1 VFVKRLIFL
10 RIEIVLFQ
18 LQKVMIKIIDILKL
32 VSSPYSAF
40 FYSPL
45 KRGDEESYLFL
56 EPERIHVI
64 KSMDNVDEFL
74 SVLDEIIEKKLF
86 AYTILPY
93 ELGFLFEKRLR
104 KILTS
109 KDERAIL
116 ENAIIVTF
124 NKKNAKR
131 IKTSNIDFGGMERN
145 KLNVSNFKLNES
157 RKSFSNKV
165 ENIKTQIAEGETYQ
179 VNLTSS
185 ATFNLNESVEELFSN
200 LLLKQSAEYSA
211 FINLLDKNILSF
223 SPELFFKLEGK
234 SVIAKPMKGT
244 AFRGKNLKED
254 LRNKEE
260 LYLSEKN
267 RAENLMIVDLLRND
281 LGKISKQNSVSVKKL
296 FEVEKYESLFQ
307 MVSII
312 KSRLR
317 NKTKLSDLIKNIFPC
332 GSITGAPKIRTM
344 EIIRRLEKR
353 PRGIYTGTIGL
364 LLPDKSI
371 FNIAIRTVEIDKA
384 NKTGRIGLGAG
395 ITWGS
400 NAGEEYEE
408 VLIKGAFVT
417 QLPNQFEI
425 FTSLLYENG
434 KPYLLK
440 EHLKRLKR
448 SAEYFLF
455 FYNGEIIEK
464 ELSKCF
470 KALSDKKRYK
480 IKVSLNKFDKITVKA
495 TELTGSLVNAAR
507 VVISSLKI
515 DEQNRFQYFKT
526 TNRAIYDSELL
537 KYRQEGFDEVLF
549 LNKQNKLA
557 EGAITNIFLFFDDK
571 WKTPPISSGILDG
584 IYRDHFMKKHKVKE
598 EALTIND
605 LKRSKKVVLTNSVR
619 KTITVREIVFEGKT
633 IFSSK

>member
-1 VFVKRLIFL
+1 
-10 RIEIVLFQ
+10 
-18 LQKVMIKIIDILKL
+18 MIKLADIFKL

-56 EPERIHVI
+56 EPDRIHVI
-64 KSMDNVDEFL
+64 NNIENVDEFL
-74 SVLDEIIEKKLF
+74 SVLDEIKKKKLF

-145 KLNVSNFKLNES
+145 KFNVSNFKLNES

-185 ATFNLNESVEELFSN
+185 ATFIFNESVEGLFYN

-211 FINLLDKNILSF
+211 FINLPDKTILSF

-244 AFRGKNLKED
+244 AFRGISLQED

-260 LYLSEKN
+260 LFLSEKN

-312 KSRLR
+312 KSRL
-317 NKTKLSDLIKNIFPC
+317 KDETKLSDLIKNIFPC

-364 LLPDKSI
+364 LLPEKNI
-371 FNIAIRTVEIDKA
+371 FNIAIRTAEIDKA

-400 NAGEEYEE
+400 NADDEYEE
-408 VLIKGAFVT
+408 VLSKGAFVT
-417 QLPNQFEI
+417 QPPNQFEI

-434 KPYLLK
+434 KPFLLK
-440 EHLKRLKR
+440 EHLERLKR

-455 FYNGEIIEK
+455 FYNVEKVEK

-495 TELTGSLVNAAR
+495 TELTSSSVNAAR
-507 VVISSLKI
+507 VVISPIKI

-537 KYRQEGFDEVLF
+537 KHRQEGFDEVLF
-549 LNKQNKLA
+549 LNQQDNLA
-557 EGAITNIFLFFDDK
+557 EGAITNIFIYADGR
-571 WKTPPISSGILDG
+571 WKTPPLSSGILNG
-584 IYRDHFMKKHKVKE
+584 VYRNYFMKNHSVVE
-598 EALTIND
+598 EILSLSD
-605 LKRSKKVVLTNSVR
+605 LKKADKIILTNAVR
-619 KTITVREIVFEGKT
+619 KVRNVGEIILNGKT
-633 IFSSK
+633 IFAAK

>member
-1 VFVKRLIFL
+1 
-10 RIEIVLFQ
+10 
-18 LQKVMIKIIDILKL
+18 M
-32 VSSPYSAF
+32 
-40 FYSPL
+40 
-45 KRGDEESYLFL
+45 

-64 KSMDNVDEFL
+64 NNLENVDEFL
-74 SVLDEIIEKKLF
+74 SVLDEIHREKLF

-104 KILTS
+104 KILTK

-116 ENAIIVTF
+116 ENAIIVSF

-145 KLNVSNFKLNES
+145 NFNVSNFRLNES

-165 ENIKTQIAEGETYQ
+165 EDIKTQIAEGETYQ

-185 ATFNLNESVEELFSN
+185 ATFNFNESVEGLFYS
-200 LLLKQSAEYSA
+200 LLVKQSAEYSA
-211 FINLLDKNILSF
+211 FINLPDKNILSF
-223 SPELFFKLEGK
+223 SPELFFKFEGK
-234 SVIAKPMKGT
+234 SVTAKPMKGT
-244 AFRGKNLKED
+244 AFRGINLHED

-260 LYLSEKN
+260 LFLSEKN

-281 LGKISKQNSVSVKKL
+281 LGKISKQNSVTVKKL

-312 KSRLR
+312 KSRLKD
-317 NKTKLSDLIKNIFPC
+317 KTKLSDLIKNIFPC

-344 EIIRRLEKR
+344 EIIHRLEKH
-353 PRGIYTGTIGL
+353 PRGIYTGSIGL
-364 LLPDKSI
+364 LLPGKNV
-371 FNIAIRTVEIDKA
+371 FNIAIRTIEIDKS
-384 NKTGRIGLGAG
+384 NCSGRIGLGAG

-400 NAGEEYEE
+400 NAEDEYEE

-417 QLPNQFEI
+417 QPPNQFEI

-434 KPYLLK
+434 KSFLLK

-448 SAEYFLF
+448 SVEYFLF
-455 FYNGEIIEK
+455 FYDGEKVEK

-470 KALSDKKRYK
+470 KSLSNKKRYK
-480 IKVSLNKFDKITVKA
+480 IKVSINKFGKVSVKVN
-495 TELTGSLVNAAR
+495 ELKNSSWKAAK

-571 WKTPPISSGILDG
+571 WKTPPISSGILAG
-584 IYRDHFMKKHKVKE
+584 IYRDHFIKKHDVKE
-598 EALTIND
+598 EVLTIND

>member
-1 VFVKRLIFL
+1 
-10 RIEIVLFQ
+10 
-18 LQKVMIKIIDILKL
+18 MIKLLDILNRVL
-32 VSSPYSAF
+32 SNSYSAF

-45 KRGDEESYLFL
+45 KRGDEESYLCL

-64 KSMDNVDEFL
+64 KNIENVDEFL
-74 SVLDEIIEKKLF
+74 SVLDEINEKKLF
-86 AYTILPY
+86 AYTLLPY
-93 ELGFLFEKRLR
+93 ELGLLFEKKLR
-104 KILTS
+104 KILTK
-109 KDERAIL
+109 KDERTIL

-131 IKTSNIDFGGMERN
+131 IKTSNINFSGMEKAN
-145 KLNVSNFKLNES
+145 FNVSNFKLNES
-157 RKSFSNKV
+157 RKSFSNKI
-165 ENIKTQIAEGETYQ
+165 EDIKMQIAEGETYQ

-185 ATFNLNESVEELFSN
+185 ATFNFNESVEGLFYN

-211 FINLLDKNILSF
+211 FINLPDKTILSF
-223 SPELFFKLEGK
+223 SPELFYKLEGK
-234 SVIAKPMKGT
+234 SVTAKPMKGT
-244 AFRGKNLKED
+244 AFRGINLQED
-254 LRNKEE
+254 LRNEEE
-260 LYLSEKN
+260 LFLSEKN

-312 KSRLR
+312 KSRL
-317 NKTKLSDLIKNIFPC
+317 KDHIKLSDLIKNIFPC

-344 EIIRRLEKR
+344 EIIHRLEKHQ
-353 PRGIYTGTIGL
+353 RGIYTGSIGL
-364 LLPDKSI
+364 LLPEKSI

-384 NKTGRIGLGAG
+384 NKTGSIGLGAG

-400 NAGEEYEE
+400 KADEEYEE

-417 QLPNQFEI
+417 QPPNQFEI

-434 KPYLLK
+434 KPFLLK
-440 EHLKRLKR
+440 EHLKRLKC

-455 FYNGEIIEK
+455 YFDREKVEK

-495 TELTGSLVNAAR
+495 SELTSSSVNAAR
-507 VVISSLKI
+507 VVISPLKI
-515 DEQNRFQYFKT
+515 DEKNRFQYFKT

-537 KYRQEGFDEVLF
+537 KYQQEGFDEVLF
-549 LNKQNKLA
+549 LNKRDKLA
-557 EGAITNIFLFFDDK
+557 EGAITNIFIHADGR
-571 WKTPPISSGILDG
+571 WKTPSLSSGILNG
-584 IYRDHFMKKHKVKE
+584 IYRNYFIKNHDVLE
-598 EALTIND
+598 DVLSISD
-605 LKRSKKVVLTNSVR
+605 LKKADKIILTNAVR
-619 KTITVREIVFEGKT
+619 KVINIGEIVLNGKT
-633 IFSSK
+633 IFTAK

>member
-1 VFVKRLIFL
+1 
-10 RIEIVLFQ
+10 
-18 LQKVMIKIIDILKL
+18 MIKIIDILKL

-56 EPERIHVI
+56 EPDRIHVI
-64 KSMDNVDEFL
+64 NNIENVDEFL
-74 SVLDEIIEKKLF
+74 SVLDEIKKKKLF

-109 KDERAIL
+109 TDERTIL

-124 NKKNAKR
+124 NKKNAKK
-131 IKTSNIDFGGMERN
+131 IKTSNIDFSGMERN
-145 KLNVSNFKLNES
+145 NFNVSNFRLNES

-165 ENIKTQIAEGETYQ
+165 EDIKTQIADGETYQ

-185 ATFNLNESVEELFSN
+185 ATFDISESVEGLFCN

-211 FINLLDKNILSF
+211 FINLPDKTILSF

-234 SVIAKPMKGT
+234 SVTAKPMKGT
-244 AFRGKNLKED
+244 AFRGINLQED
-254 LRNKEE
+254 LRNEEE
-260 LYLSEKN
+260 LFLSEKN

-312 KSRLR
+312 KSSL
-317 NKTKLSDLIKNIFPC
+317 KDQTKLSNLIKNIFPC

-344 EIIRRLEKR
+344 EIIHRLEKI
-353 PRGIYTGTIGL
+353 PRGIYTGSIGL
-364 LLPDKSI
+364 VLPDKSI
-371 FNIAIRTVEIDKA
+371 FNITIRTVEIDKA
-384 NKTGRIGLGAG
+384 NKTGSIGLGAG

-417 QLPNQFEI
+417 QPPNQFEI

-440 EHLKRLKR
+440 EHFKRLKL

-455 FYNGEIIEK
+455 YFDGAKVENK
-464 ELSKCF
+464 LSACF

-480 IKVSLNKFDKITVKA
+480 IKVSINKFDKITVKA

-507 VVISSLKI
+507 VVISPLKI
-515 DEQNRFQYFKT
+515 DEKNRFQYFKT
-526 TNRAIYDSELL
+526 TNRNVYDSELL
-537 KYRQEGFDEVLF
+537 KYQQEGFDEVLF
-549 LNKQNKLA
+549 LNQQNNIA
-557 EGAITNIFLFFDDK
+557 EGAITNIFLFLNDK
-571 WKTPPISSGILDG
+571 WKTPPPSSGILNG
-584 IYRDHFMKKHKVKE
+584 IYRNYFMKNNSVVE
-598 EALTIND
+598 EILSLSD
-605 LKRSKKVVLTNSVR
+605 LKKADKIILTNAVR
-619 KTITVREIVFEGKT
+619 KVRNVGEIILNGKT
-633 IFSSK
+633 IFAAK

>member
-1 VFVKRLIFL
+1 MLKL
-10 RIEIVLFQ
+10 
-18 LQKVMIKIIDILKL
+18 IDILDR
-32 VSSPYSAF
+32 VSTTTHSAF

-45 KRGDEESYLFL
+45 KKGDEESYLFL
-56 EPERIHVI
+56 EPERIHVLNTI
-64 KSMDNVDEFL
+64 ENVNEFL
-74 SVLDEIIEKKLF
+74 SVLDEINEKKLF

-93 ELGFLFEKRLR
+93 ELGLLFEKRLR
-104 KILTS
+104 KILTK
-109 KDERAIL
+109 KDERTIL
-116 ENAIIVTF
+116 DNAIIVTF

-131 IKTSNIDFGGMERN
+131 IKTSDIDFSGMDKAKFE
-145 KLNVSNFKLNES
+145 VSNFRLNES

-165 ENIKTQIAEGETYQ
+165 EDIKTQIAEGETYQ

-185 ATFNLNESVEELFSN
+185 ATFNFNESVEGLFFN
-200 LLLKQSAEYSA
+200 LLLKQSSEYSA
-211 FINLLDKNILSF
+211 FINLPDKNILSF

-234 SVIAKPMKGT
+234 SVTVKPMKGT
-244 AFRGKNLKED
+244 AFRGINLQED
-254 LRNKEE
+254 LRNEEE
-260 LYLSEKN
+260 LFLSEKN

-307 MVSII
+307 MISII
-312 KSRLR
+312 KSRLKE
-317 NKTKLSDLIKNIFPC
+317 KTKLSDLIKNIFPC

-344 EIIRRLEKR
+344 GIIHRLEKL
-353 PRGIYTGTIGL
+353 PRGIYTGSIGL
-364 LLPDKSI
+364 LLPERSI
-371 FNIAIRTVEIDKA
+371 FNIAIRTVEIDKS
-384 NKTGRIGLGAG
+384 NHSGRIGLGAG

-400 NAGEEYEE
+400 NADEEYEE
-408 VLIKGAFVT
+408 VLAKGAFVT
-417 QLPNQFEI
+417 QPPIQFEI

-434 KPYLLK
+434 KPFLLK
-440 EHLKRLKR
+440 EHLKRLKY

-455 FYNGEIIEK
+455 FYNSEKIKK

-480 IKVSLNKFDKITVKA
+480 IKVSINKFGKVSIQVS
-495 TELTGSLVNAAR
+495 ELKTSSINTTR
-507 VVISSLKI
+507 VVISSIKI

-526 TNRAIYDSELL
+526 TNRKIYDSELL
-537 KYRQEGFDEVLF
+537 KYRNEGFDEVLF
-549 LNKQNKLA
+549 LNQQNYLA
-557 EGAITNIFLFFDDK
+557 EGAITNLFLFLDDT

-584 IYRDHFMKKHKVKE
+584 IFRDHFIKKHHVKE
-598 EALTIND
+598 EELTISD